1 MSLPLIERL
10 KSPDPEARRIAC
22 GEAATDPAG
31 VLFAEALADALG
43 DPVKAV
49 ASAASDTLA
58 SLARDHDVTDVL
70 YTALRSDEPLR
81 GLWAALTVARLEPPG
96 LRCLPS
102 LVEGLDLPD
111 TKLRWRAARTLVEC
125 GQFHAEVRPLLI
137 GLSRGDERPVVRRMA
152 RHCLR
157 EIAPDDP
164 AVAQALLE
172 GTRDPDIPARRAAYA
187 ALTALLEAP
196 SDLLDA
202 LGEALSSEPDP
213 ACRRIATAALG
224 VIGDAASDAVLAA
237 LRRASQD
244 PTDADLRRGAA
255 RALDR
260 ITRGQ
265 TRRRTEPS

>member
-1 MSLPLIERL
+1 MSPPLIERL
-10 KSPDPEARRIAC
+10 KNADPETRRIAC
-22 GEAATDPAG
+22 REAATDPAG
-31 VLFAEALADALG
+31 VLFANALANALG

-49 ASAASDTLA
+49 AAAASETLVA
-58 SLARDHDVTDVL
+58 LARDHDVTDVL
-70 YTALRSDEPLR
+70 YPALRSGEPLR

-102 LVEGLDLPD
+102 LVEGLGLPD
-111 TKLRWRAARTLVEC
+111 TKLRWCAARTLVQC
-125 GQFHAEVRPLLI
+125 GQLHVEVRPLLI

-157 EIAPDDP
+157 ELAPDDP

-172 GTRDPDIPARRAAYA
+172 GTRDPDVPARRAAYA

-196 SDLLDA
+196 AELLEA
-202 LGEALSSEPDP
+202 LGEALSKEPDP
-213 ACRRIATAALG
+213 ACRRIATAALAA
-224 VIGDAASDAVLAA
+224 IGDAASDSVLSA

-244 PTDADLRRGAA
+244 PNDADLRRGAA

-260 ITRGQ
+260 ITHRQ
-265 TRRRTEPS
+265 DQRRTGSP